1 MAAKHPDFV
10 MGFISVRPSQWKTEW
25 SKGLVQMTPG
35 VQLGG
40 GGDVLGQQYN
50 TPDRVIKVR
59 LITPVAPVTLCN
71 TRQTNSYFSPRLPP
85 PSSASIKLR
94 CVSCAQSARGASAAL
109 ESD

>member
-40 GGDVLGQQYN
+40 GGDGLGQQYN

-71 TRQTNSYFSPRLPP
+71 TRQTSSYLSPTSTALLRLHQTPLRVLCAVGP
-85 PSSASIKLR
+85 WRFRSA
-94 CVSCAQSARGASAAL
+94 
-109 ESD
+109 